1 MYKRYLFALL
11 YAFIATVSLPYSAMA
26 AKNNRE
32 AYEKND
38 ISFYDENFV
47 MCSPSSTNGVSGSS
61 NQEKVWGFLKASGLS
76 DEQAAGV
83 MGNIRQESG
92 FSPNVQNTT
101 AKFPSGAWG
110 LAQWTDGRR
119 QSVVKAIQE
128 KHPEVMSYYA
138 EQYGGLPDQNGVSPG
153 VPVDVNDKFLI
164 VELEFLI
171 QESKA
176 RGLDAVGIS
185 EYIDKYGAGDSE
197 WETLKRITDVTDAV
211 FFWERSFERSGNSH
225 GSVME
230 QRVKPA
236 MEFYEKFKGTG
247 GSGTT
252 SSPAT
257 PKVTFIGDSITEGM
271 RSNLMSTFPGSN
283 VEAKVG
289 EGIQWVISKL
299 DTATLNDTV
308 VINIGTND
316 NFPVDKAKEMLNKL
330 KGKKVYLVNNFGK
343 GGSANFE
350 IINGGITSVASEY
363 TNVTIIDWKKVAESN
378 GGREALYKPDGYHI
392 NDDKGRELYIKLLKD
407 SLGSA
412 TTSTGGACES
422 AAPTGDVQ
430 AMIKKYAW
438 PNYRPGN
445 MERKPEYIDAVERHK
460 VDKTDSDGNV
470 ILKGYVGNHCH
481 GGGIDCGGFVTI
493 LMRDTIDKNYN
504 TNPTGN
510 TVSQRAYLEREWQK
524 IGTGSTINTS
534 DLRPGD
540 VAMLPGHTFTYA
552 GEMEGFQGVTAGAS
566 ECDYAPMAS
575 QESVTNPTITWYR
588 KK

>member
-32 AYEKND
+32 VYEKND

-316 NFPVDKAKEMLNKL
+316 NFPVDKAKEMLNRL

-422 AAPTGDVQ
+422 AAPTGDIQ
-430 AMIKKYAW
+430 AYALKYAW
-438 PNYRPGN
+438 PKWRGKDITK
-445 MERKPEYIDAVERHK
+445 KPEYAAANDAAVKEGRY
-460 VDKTDSDGNV
+460 
-470 ILKGYVGNHCH
+470 I
-481 GGGIDCGGFVTI
+481 GGRIYPGVDCGGFVT
-493 LMRDTIDKNYN
+493 TIVHDSGFDKGYNYGGKISN
-504 TNPTGN
+504 GASN
-510 TVSQRAYLEREWQK
+510 TVTQEQWVNENWQK
-524 IGTGSTINTS
+524 LGSGSSINVA
-534 DLRPGD
+534 DLKPGD
-540 VAMLPGHTFTYA
+540 VAFSPGHTFIFVGA
-552 GEMEGFQGVTAGAS
+552 IEGFESDIASASLDERAPVAGNESKVAS
-566 ECDYAPMAS
+566 D
-575 QESVTNPTITWYR
+575 VTWYR

>member
-32 AYEKND
+32 VYEKND

-47 MCSPSSTNGVSGSS
+47 MCSPSSTNGVSGSD
-61 NQEKVWGFLKASGLS
+61 NPEKIWGFLKASGLS
-76 DEQAAGV
+76 DEQVAGI
-83 MGNIRQESG
+83 MGNMKPESG
-92 FSPNVQNTT
+92 FSPT
-101 AKFPSGAWG
+101 AQEIGQSFPAGGWG
-110 LAQWTDGRR
+110 LVQWTGGRR
-119 QSVVKAIQE
+119 DAIAKALQE
-128 KHPEVMSYYA
+128 KHPDLAQYYSDT
-138 EQYGGLPDQNGVSPG
+138 YGRFPGPSGVPEGLPIDA
-153 VPVDVNDKFLI
+153 NDKLLI
-164 VELEFLI
+164 FELQFMIE
-171 QESKA
+171 ESKK
-176 RGLDAVGIS
+176 RPVT
-185 EYIDKYGAGDSE
+185 ERRYGTASSE
-197 WETLKRITDVTDAV
+197 WELLKTLTSIEDAAV
-211 FFWERSFERSGNSH
+211 FWHNNFEVSNDTPEKVINNRG
-225 GSVME
+225 GGARE
-230 QRVKPA
+230 A
-236 MEFYEKFKGTG
+236 YEKFKGTG

-316 NFPVDKAKEMLNKL
+316 NFPVDKAKEMLNRL

-510 TVSQRAYLEREWQK
+510 TASQRAYLEREWQK

>member
-32 AYEKND
+32 VYEKND

-257 PKVTFIGDSITEGM
+257 PKITFIGDSITEGM

-438 PNYRPGN
+438 PDYKPKRL
-445 MERKPEYIDAVERHK
+445 ERKPEYTEAVERHK
-460 VDKTDSDGNV
+460 AAG
-470 ILKGYVGNHCH
+470 GYVGDPCL
-481 GGGIDCGGFVTI
+481 GGGIDCGGFITI
-493 LMRDTIDKNYN
+493 LMRDSIDPKYNSANVTLKN
-504 TNPTGN
+504 TSGQK
-510 TVSQRAYLEREWQK
+510 VYLEESWQK
-524 IGTGSTINTS
+524 IGTGATINAA
-534 DLRPGD
+534 DLKPGD
-540 VAMLPGHTFTYA
+540 VAIRTREEGYTGHTFMYA
-552 GEMEGFQGVTAGAS
+552 GQMEGFQGVTAGAS
-566 ECDYAPMAS
+566 QCEYAPMAS
-575 QESVTNPTITWYR
+575 QENITNPTFTWYR